1 MLWKFEAL
9 HRSGQGETYNALVG
23 GFEYTFVGILDSA
36 IDFGVLGEYHYDDR
50 GESAPTIFE
59 DDIGTGMRIA
69 FNDAQSSEMLMGL
82 VWDRNTGG
90 KFLNIEA
97 SRRIGNDW
105 LLEMESRFLF
115 SQSSSDPAFAISR
128 DDYLELLLTYNC

>member
-9 HRSGQGETYNALVG
+9 HRSGQDETYNAIAS
-23 GFEYTFVGILDSA
+23 GFEYTFVGIFDSA
-36 IDFGVLGEYHYDDR
+36 IDLSVLGEYHYDDR
-50 GESAPTIFE
+50 VESAPIIFA

-69 FNDAQSSEMLMGL
+69 FNYAQSSEALMGL
-82 VWDRNTGG
+82 VWDINTGG

-105 LLEMESRFLF
+105 LLEIEGRFLF

-128 DDYLELLLTYNC
+128 DDYLELFLTYNL